1 MKSTAVCIAALAALS
16 LAACGQSADPNPS
29 APTSAPVPATAAPAA
44 AAAAAPGAPAGAAA
58 ASAGSPAPVDTSG
71 IPMTVEVLPAYVG
84 PGAESRTVNCQI
96 FTALQLDASTG
107 AEAARYQAAT
117 DAWALQN
124 RREMDGDANAAAQLF
139 ASSMAPYANQTMGV
153 VPPAVVRAAAD
164 QCVAAAPA
172 SAG

>member
-1 MKSTAVCIAALAALS
+1 MKSTAVCIAALTALS
-16 LAACGQSADPNPS
+16 VAACGQSADPNPS
-29 APTSAPVPATAAPAA
+29 APTSAPAPAA
-44 AAAAAPGAPAGAAA
+44 
-58 ASAGSPAPVDTSG
+58 APVDTSG

-84 PGAESRTVNCQI
+84 PTAESRTVNCQI
-96 FTALQLDASTG
+96 FTALQLNASTG
-107 AEAARYQAAT
+107 AEAERYRAAT

-139 ASSMAPYANQTMGV
+139 ASSMAPYANQTLGV

-164 QCVAAAPA
+164 QCAAAAPA